1 MNDLLYKGHF
11 KGLDIAF
18 TYAVTT
24 AAVNEAVVRHDCDPA
39 AAHVLGRAMTGA
51 LLAALRAI
59 IVVIAALLWLCAR
72 RLRRRN
78 MAK

>member
-24 AAVNEAVVRHDCDPA
+24 SAVNEAVVRHDCDQEGSHQNGPGLLRG
-39 AAHVLGRAMTGA
+39 HQSA
-51 LLAALRAI
+51 LPLNNPMS
-59 IVVIAALLWLCAR
+59 VFCGKGV
-72 RLRRRN
+72 
-78 MAK
+78 